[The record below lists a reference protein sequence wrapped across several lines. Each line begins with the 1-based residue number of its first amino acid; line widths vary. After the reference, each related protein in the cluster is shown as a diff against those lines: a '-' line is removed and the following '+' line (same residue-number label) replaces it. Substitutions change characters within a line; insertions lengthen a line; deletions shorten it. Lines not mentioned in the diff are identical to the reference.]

1 MRALHG
7 QVSDKYFFVV
17 PCRSQMTAARGKI
30 PLLYQ
35 RHTFPLSYEAGNV
48 ATFQPYQTGWFTV
61 YIACV
66 RECVCVCVCAHVCV
80 RACVSA
86 CMRVCVCVRVRACVC
101 TCVCTCVSVCV
112 HATQETKLKSRKS
125 REERNHS
132 CVTFSYYI

>member
-1 MRALHG
+1 
-7 QVSDKYFFVV
+7 
-17 PCRSQMTAARGKI
+17 MTAARGKI

-66 RECVCVCVCAHVCV
+66 RACVSVYVYVYARTCACV

-86 CMRVCVCVRVRACVC
+86 CMRVCVCVRVRA
-101 TCVCTCVSVCV
+101 CVCTCVSVCV